1 MFEANLC
8 TTIVPYTGSAASV
21 SEVAPAAVAKRDEL
35 DELDALLLGAFFFF
49 FTEERVKSQI

>member
-1 MFEANLC
+1 MFEYNLC

-35 DELDALLLGAFFFF
+35 AELDALLLAAFFL
-49 FTEERVKSQI
+49 TEERAKSQI